1 MQTKYLRERIMID
14 LDTEICVCNSMSVE
28 DIAKCIKEN
37 NLTTLQEV
45 IDNQVCPIGDKCEA
59 CHDEGFNND
68 GLNIPLV
75 LSMVK
80 KNSI

>member
-1 MQTKYLRERIMID
+1 MVD
-14 LDTEICVCNSMSVE
+14 LDTEICVCNSVTLEEM
-28 DIAKCIKEN
+28 ATCIKEN

-45 IDNQVCPIGDKCEA
+45 LDNNICPIGDKCEA

-68 GLNIPLV
+68 GLNIPMV

-80 KNSI
+80 NNSI

>member
-1 MQTKYLRERIMID
+1 MID
-14 LDTEICVCNSMSVE
+14 LDTEICICNSLNVK
-28 DIAKCIKEN
+28 DIAECIKKN
-37 NLTTLQEV
+37 NFQTLQE
-45 IDNQVCPIGDKCEA
+45 ILDNEDCPMGNKCEA

-80 KNSI
+80 QGKI